1 MTELFWKEGEREDQ
15 GSKVSERGKGASQE
29 EKRGTHPTEVGA
41 GLASWGNSEVA
52 NVASAV
58 SKGAISGG

>member
-15 GSKVSERGKGASQE
+15 GSKVSERGQGASQE

-41 GLASWGNSEVA
+41 GLASWGEQ
-52 NVASAV
+52 
-58 SKGAISGG
+58 